1 MCTITNNKLHNML
14 LMLLLCDVLDPVTYH
29 FKLNTQTLYN
39 FTFIKRN
46 DRQVSKQN
54 FQFWTLHDRR
64 ARTSSDF
71 QTIRWVETQTLW
83 TPSLRLLPT
92 LPAKHI
98 IIINHHH
105 HHRSCRRHQQ
115 QQTAAAAA
123 AATTKQDGPDSV
135 QRRFSLTSLFLWPSL
150 LLIPCITWDTHA
162 EVLYCLG
169 QLSLD
174 TPCGYQWQL
183 EGEDTNRVR
192 VSHSANWTQ
201 RDEDKRRPTN
211 MLLRPIISSDI
222 TSHAH
227 YSAMVN
233 QQLTAD
239 CDHTQ
244 HIPEPCACL
253 SFFHVITFSQSTSVQ
268 LHLIPHHLLSATSCR
283 RHSAPM
289 MLNLYI
295 ITAYTCL

>member
-83 TPSLRLLPT
+83 TPSLRLLPA

-115 QQTAAAAA
+115 QQTATNSSSSSSNNKKAGRSRQCSE
-123 AATTKQDGPDSV
+123 TIRSNQLVSV
-135 QRRFSLTSLFLWPSL
+135 TQFASHPLYNMRHTCWSAL
-150 LLIPCITWDTHA
+150 L
-162 EVLYCLG
+162 
-169 QLSLD
+169 S
-174 TPCGYQWQL
+174 
-183 EGEDTNRVR
+183 
-192 VSHSANWTQ
+192 
-201 RDEDKRRPTN
+201 RPTQPRN
-211 MLLRPIISSDI
+211 PLWVP
-222 TSHAH
+222 
-227 YSAMVN
+227 V
-233 QQLTAD
+233 TAGRWG
-239 CDHTQ
+239 H
-244 HIPEPCACL
+244 
-253 SFFHVITFSQSTSVQ
+253 
-268 LHLIPHHLLSATSCR
+268 
-283 RHSAPM
+283 
-289 MLNLYI
+289 
-295 ITAYTCL
+295 